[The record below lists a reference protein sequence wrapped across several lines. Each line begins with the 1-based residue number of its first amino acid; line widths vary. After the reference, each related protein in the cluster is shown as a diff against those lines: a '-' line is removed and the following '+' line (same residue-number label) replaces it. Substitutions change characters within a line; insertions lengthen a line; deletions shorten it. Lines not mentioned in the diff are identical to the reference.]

1 MGRKIL
7 IVDDEASM
15 REFLAILLG
24 REGYLVETAADA
36 ESALLRLAEHS
47 FDLILSDVKMPG
59 LDGIALL
66 ERVKRFWPDT
76 AVLMITAYTT
86 AEDAVEAM
94 KRGAY
99 DYIAKPFKVEEL
111 KILVKNALEKFDLKK
126 ENVRL
131 RRELRDRFSG
141 FIGKSRAMIELYTL
155 IEKVAASNSSVLIV
169 GESGTGKELA
179 ARAIHEQSPRRENPF
194 VAINC
199 SAIPETLM
207 ESELFGHKKGA
218 FTGAIADKA
227 GLFEQ
232 AEHGTLFLDEI
243 GDLPFPLQGKLLRV
257 LQEKEFRRVGG
268 GESLKSD
275 VRIVAASNRDLPAQ
289 LREGS
294 FREDLFYRLNV
305 IMLRMPPLRERIE
318 DLPLLMEHFFRKYSG
333 KGVNGPVVTPEA
345 LKILISY
352 PFPGNVRE
360 LENMVERCTVLG
372 EPILNHL
379 SLPQQILTSS
389 QRGDFNGVE
398 IPQEGMNLE
407 AHLDAVEKRYLLAA
421 LEECHGVKKRAAK
434 FLGLTFRSFRYRLA
448 KFGMDDEGKPGE

>member
-1 MGRKIL
+1 MDRKIL
-7 IVDDEASM
+7 VVDDETSM

-24 REGYLVETAADA
+24 REGYVVETAADA
-36 ESALLRLAEHS
+36 ESALARLSESS

-59 LDGIALL
+59 LNGIALL
-66 ERVKRFWPDT
+66 ERVKRSWPDT
-76 AVLMITAYTT
+76 AVLMITAYTA

-111 KILVKNALEKFDLKK
+111 KILVRNALEKLDLKK

-131 RRELRDRFSG
+131 RQELRERFSG
-141 FIGKSRAMIELYTL
+141 FIGKSHAMRELYTL
-155 IEKVAASNSSVLIV
+155 IEKVAPSASSVLIV

-179 ARAIHEQSPRRENPF
+179 ARAIHEQSPRKDKPF
-194 VAINC
+194 VAVNC
-199 SAIPETLM
+199 SAIPDMLM

-218 FTGAIADKA
+218 FTGAIADKP

-232 AEHGTLFLDEI
+232 AERGTLFLDEI
-243 GDLPFPLQGKLLRV
+243 GDLPLLLQAKLLRV

-268 GESLKSD
+268 SESLKAD
-275 VRIVAASNRDLPAQ
+275 VRIVAASNRDLQTQ
-289 LREGS
+289 LREGN

-305 IMLRMPPLRERIE
+305 IMLRMPSLRERVE
-318 DLPLLMEHFFRKYSG
+318 DIPLLLEHFFRKYTG
-333 KGVNGPVVTPEA
+333 KTICGPVVTPEA
-345 LKILISY
+345 LKVIISY

-372 EPILNHL
+372 EPMLDRA
-379 SLPQQILTSS
+379 SLPPQMLSDSDRITVQSDL
-389 QRGDFNGVE
+389 E
-398 IPQEGMNLE
+398 IPDAGMNLE
-407 AHLDAVEKRYLLAA
+407 AHLDAIEKRYLLRA
-421 LEECHGVKKRAAK
+421 LEQCHGVKKHAAE

-448 KFGMDDEGKPGE
+448 KFGMDDE